1 MRNVFT
7 WQRAQSTALALTA
20 AGVLLLLA
28 ACSDDS
34 ADSESGEAQSGS
46 DQPVNIVQGAAP
58 GEPSRR
64 IDPEDLERTEA
75 TPHTR
80 ADVDFMQGMIHHH
93 AQALVMTSMVRDRSA
108 SRDIPIL
115 ARRIEVSQEMEVE
128 TMERWLR
135 ERDEDVPTAEDH
147 ENDHGGGG
155 NLMPGMVGHD
165 KLAELA
171 AADGREF
178 DRMFLEY
185 MIRHHQGA
193 LTMVRRLY
201 DRNGGNEESIGLF
214 ARHVES
220 DQGIEINRMGGLL
233 AQVDELPASS
243 GEGSK
248 VGPKR
253 PAHLAFAGGRPLI
266 CVLP

>member
-1 MRNVFT
+1 MRIASSR
-7 WQRAQSTALALTA
+7 QRSWWAALACSGA
-20 AGVLLLLA
+20 ALLA
-28 ACSDDS
+28 ACSGDS
-34 ADSESGEAQSGS
+34 DEPESGQSQSGG
-46 DQPVNIVQGAAP
+46 DQQVNVVQGAAP

-64 IDPEDLERTEA
+64 ITQEELEQTAA
-75 TPHTR
+75 TPHTK

-115 ARRIEVSQEMEVE
+115 ARRIEVSQEMEVD

-135 ERDEDVPTAEDH
+135 ERDQAIPTAEDH
-147 ENDHGGGG
+147 RTDHGGRG
-155 NLMPGMVGHD
+155 LMPGMVGHE

-193 LTMVRRLY
+193 LTMVEQLY
-201 DRNGGNEESIGLF
+201 EKNGGNEASIGVF

-220 DQGIEINRMGGLL
+220 DQSIEINRMGGLL
-233 AQVDELPASS
+233 AEVDELPARS
-243 GEGSK
+243 EGSK

-253 PAHLAFAGGRPLI
+253 PAHLAFAGGTPLI

>member
-1 MRNVFT
+1 MRPAGSR
-7 WQRAQSTALALTA
+7 QRSWWTVLACTGA
-20 AGVLLLLA
+20 TLLA
-28 ACSDDS
+28 ACAGGDDGETQPRAGQSD
-34 ADSESGEAQSGS
+34 EQ
-46 DQPVNIVQGAAP
+46 VNIVQGAAP

-64 IDPEDLERTEA
+64 ITPEELEPTGA
-75 TPHTR
+75 TPHTP

-108 SRDIPIL
+108 SRDIPII

-128 TMERWLR
+128 TMARWLR
-135 ERDEDVPTAEDH
+135 ERDQDVPTAEDH
-147 ENDHGGGG
+147 KNDHGGGG
-155 NLMPGMVGHD
+155 NLMPGMVGHEKLA
-165 KLAELA
+165 KLAEA
-171 AADGREF
+171 PGREF

-193 LTMVRRLY
+193 LTMVKQLY
-201 DRNGGNEESIGLF
+201 DRNGGNEASIGLF

-220 DQGIEINRMGGLL
+220 DQDIEINRMGGLL
-233 AQVDELPASS
+233 AQVDQLPVGS
-243 GEGSK
+243 GDGSK

>member
-7 WQRAQSTALALTA
+7 SRRAHSIALVFA
-20 AGVLLLLA
+20 AAALLA
-28 ACSDDS
+28 ACSSDSDD
-34 ADSESGEAQSGS
+34 EAEPRG
-46 DQPVNIVQGAAP
+46 DQQVNVVQGGAP

-64 IDPEDLERTEA
+64 ISQEELEQIES
-75 TPHTR
+75 PSHTK

-108 SRDIPIL
+108 TRDIPII
-115 ARRIEVSQEMEVE
+115 ARRIEVSQEAEVE
-128 TMERWLR
+128 MMERWLTQ
-135 ERDEDVPTAEDH
+135 RDEEVPDAEDH
-147 ENDHGGGG
+147 RNDHGGRG
-155 NLMPGMVGHD
+155 LMPGMVGHEE
-165 KLAELA
+165 LAKLA
-171 AADGREF
+171 AADGRRF

-193 LTMVRRLY
+193 LTMVGQLRAE
-201 DRNGGNEESIGLF
+201 NGGVEPEIDLF
-214 ARHVES
+214 ARHVDS
-220 DQGIEINRMGGLL
+220 DQNIEINRLGGLL
-233 AQVDELPASS
+233 AQVGELPVRS
-243 GEGSK
+243 GDSK